1 MTADAKPMESSG
13 RRRSPAVTR
22 EIGFREP
29 PRMVSAEAVE
39 RLAARLCALVEGYA
53 AAHPDA
59 AIASHGGRAGEAVRE
74 FLAIY
79 PDRPVPDNKGGNH
92 FNGSLWI
99 FVITRLL
106 SPRLI
111 IESGVFRGH
120 TTWLLR
126 QASPA
131 AEIHSFDVDFGNL
144 VHRDADAV
152 LHECD
157 WSEIEL
163 PAADGAESLAFF
175 DDHIS
180 HARRI
185 GEAYDRGFRR
195 LLFDDNFSADTLYA
209 VGTPPVPTVD
219 MLLDDGLEA
228 GTELAWLRNG
238 KRYTYRYDDA
248 DADRARRLIAY
259 SAVLPDAAP
268 ITRYPPGSR
277 LTEVRLV
284 P

>member
-1 MTADAKPMESSG
+1 MV
-13 RRRSPAVTR
+13 SPALVARR
-22 EIGFREP
+22 E
-29 PRMVSAEAVE
+29 A
-39 RLAARLCALVEGYA
+39 LLCALVEGYA

-59 AIASHGGRAGEAVRE
+59 EVASSITRAGAAVRE

-106 SPRLI
+106 APRLI
-111 IESGVFRGH
+111 VESGVFRGH

-126 QASPA
+126 QAAPA
-131 AEIHSFDVDFGNL
+131 AEIHSFDVDLSNL
-144 VHRDADAV
+144 VYRDADAV
-152 LHECD
+152 LHERD
-157 WSEIEL
+157 WSEVEL
-163 PAADGAESLAFF
+163 APADGARSLAFF

-185 GEAYDRGFRR
+185 VEAHDRGFRR

-219 MLLDDGLEA
+219 MLLDRELA
-228 GTELAWLRNG
+228 PGTELSWLRDG
-238 KRYTYRYDDA
+238 KRHTYRYDDA
-248 DADRARRLIAY
+248 DAGRARRLIAH
-259 SAVLPDAAP
+259 SAVLPDPAP
-268 ITRYPPGSR
+268 ITRYPPASR

-284 P
+284 R